1 MENGRWF
8 KAMLSTR
15 PFPIPHFPFPPLL
28 KDDVLRSV
36 IQHAPSHLCQLL
48 RAFDHGEEVVAR
60 ELSNLTREHHVAV
73 RKNQLRFTEAA
84 GIPENFTGRW
94 VARVI
99 LVADVE
105 LELAERDPAAVAAPA
120 AVHELLLV
128 RQQLAE
134 RGARLGCEIL
144 LKLGDESE
152 VL

>member
-1 MENGRWF
+1 PMLAEIGNGKWEMVQGD
-8 KAMLSTR
+8 ALNA
-15 PFPIPHFPFPPLL
+15 PISHFPFPPLL

-105 LELAERDPAAVAAPA
+105 LELSERASAAFPAP
-120 AVHELLLV
+120 
-128 RQQLAE
+128 
-134 RGARLGCEIL
+134 
-144 LKLGDESE
+144 
-152 VL
+152 